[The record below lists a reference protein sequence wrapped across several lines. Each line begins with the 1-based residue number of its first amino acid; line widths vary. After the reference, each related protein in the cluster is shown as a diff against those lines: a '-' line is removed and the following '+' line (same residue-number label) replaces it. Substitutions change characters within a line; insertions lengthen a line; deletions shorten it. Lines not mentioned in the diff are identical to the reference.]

1 VNPGITGW
9 GVFREKPRFAHL
21 AFTLFFRTT
30 ASIKLGQVMK
40 LKTLLTGV
48 LFASAFTTAS
58 ALSVVS
64 GNVPQIDSNLVFNP
78 CSLAPGAGN
87 PVFGCLNDNHTIVA
101 ALSSDEPIDFSGGQ
115 ARVEAVDGAY
125 SFLTIVLNPL
135 STVIL
140 NIQASE
146 DGFVT
151 FTDGAG
157 NSGAFAIDGNGAN
170 FFTATGITGNFL
182 TFHTSLTSGGADA
195 DIVTDTRQI
204 RLGQG
209 GVTPVPEPETYALM
223 MAGLAAVGFISRRRR
238 TRR

>member
-1 VNPGITGW
+1 
-9 GVFREKPRFAHL
+9 
-21 AFTLFFRTT
+21 
-30 ASIKLGQVMK
+30 MK
-40 LKTLLTGV
+40 LKALLAGV
-48 LFASAFTTAS
+48 IFASTFTTAS
-58 ALSVVS
+58 ALSVVT

-78 CSLAPGAGN
+78 CGLPAGAGN

-115 ARVEAVDGAY
+115 ARIEAFDGLY
-125 SFLTIVLNPL
+125 STLTIALNPL
-135 STVIL
+135 TTVIL

-151 FTDGAG
+151 FTDGSG